1 MVCWKRNHF
10 PITDF
15 ARDWYHSSQA
25 ITTEAEYA
33 HEDYE
38 TQGDTIIEEDEDD
51 TDHSATKADTSE
63 EIPKRD
69 VKQDQSEYQAAIA
82 ELNHYQ
88 LIALFFCFAGPILG
102 AWLLHS
108 IREQLSRPSEG
119 LISNFNLGIFVL
131 AAELR
136 PTQHVF
142 KLVQSRILYL
152 QRRAAKNPFVAA
164 DLDPVV
170 VEDIKTRLSE
180 LESHV
185 VNTVQETNPVSDQV
199 TIVELRKTI
208 QPELDALNRAVRRYE
223 KRAIALE
230 LQVRAEL
237 QDHDQRIKD
246 ALALAAAVTRQK
258 KGNLMTVLDFLAA
271 IVVWPIQAVLVS
283 FYAVA
288 EVPKIMVLSLYGS
301 LEKGLSEWPAW
312 LFARKVPSRKKER
325 DSSIRRKRRD

>member
-1 MVCWKRNHF
+1 MKFWSTTEF
-10 PITDF
+10 S
-15 ARDWYHSSQA
+15 RDWYHSSQA
-25 ITTEAEYA
+25 ITTEVEYA
-33 HEDYE
+33 HEDHE

-51 TDHSATKADTSE
+51 IDRSATKTGTPE
-63 EIPKRD
+63 EIPKPD
-69 VKQDQSEYQAAIA
+69 VKQDRSEYQGIVA
-82 ELNHYQ
+82 ELNRYQ
-88 LIALFFCFAGPILG
+88 LIALFLCFAGPILG

-108 IREQLSRPSEG
+108 VREQLSRPSEG

-152 QRRAAKNPFVAA
+152 QRKAAKNPLVAA
-164 DLDPVV
+164 DLDPVII
-170 VEDIKTRLSE
+170 EDIKNRLSE

-185 VNTVQETNPVSDQV
+185 SNTVQEPDPASNQA

-230 LQVRAEL
+230 MQVRADL
-237 QDHDQRIKD
+237 LDHDQRIKD

-258 KGNLMTVLDFLAA
+258 KGNLMTVLDFLAS
-271 IVVWPIQAVLVS
+271 IVILPVQAVLAAV
-283 FYAVA
+283 YAVA
-288 EVPKIMVLSLYGS
+288 EVPKIMALSVYES
-301 LEKGLSEWPAW
+301 LEKSLGGWPVWLSS
-312 LFARKVPSRKKER
+312 RKVPNRKKER